1 MAEHPETQK
10 ARKVLV
16 HSKDS
21 VDAFLEAFTVTRRAR
36 NARGAPTD
44 EDQDL
49 ARAALVFAAAGLD
62 SSIKH
67 LIKDS
72 LQSLAEFDEV
82 VGQQFHK
89 FVKKVVSDESP
100 NRLASALLDESPRRQ
115 LLESYI
121 YELTG
126 SSLQSFEEL
135 GKASGAL
142 GIKVSEL
149 AKKKSQLEEV
159 FRVRNKIIHELD
171 VRFEAKQGQRDRN
184 SRSRK
189 DLEGDAKL
197 LIKIGNE
204 FVSAVEKKLEDRS

>member
-10 ARKVLV
+10 ARKVLA
-16 HSKDS
+16 HAKDS
-21 VDAFLEAFTVTRRAR
+21 VDAFTVTRRAR

-67 LIKDS
+67 LMKES
-72 LQSLAEFDEV
+72 LQSLADFDV
-82 VGQQFHK
+82 GVGQQFHK
-89 FVKKVVSDESP
+89 FVKKLVADESP
-100 NRLASALLDESPRRQ
+100 NRLASALLADSPRRH
-115 LLESYI
+115 LLDSYI

-142 GIKVSEL
+142 GIEVTAL
-149 AKKKSQLEEV
+149 AQKKKQLVEV

-171 VRFEAKQGQRDRN
+171 VRFEAQQGRRDRN
-184 SRSRK
+184 SRSK
-189 DLEGDAKL
+189 TDLERDAKL
-197 LIKIGNE
+197 LIKIGND
-204 FVSAVEKKLEDRS
+204 FVAAVEKKLEAQS

>member
-1 MAEHPETQK
+1 MTEYTETLK
-10 ARKVLV
+10 ARKVLA
-16 HSKDS
+16 HAKDS
-21 VDAFLEAFTVTRRAR
+21 VDAFLGAFTVTRRAR

-72 LQSLAEFDEV
+72 LQSLADFDDG

-89 FVKKVVSDESP
+89 FVKKVVADESP
-100 NRLASALLDESPRRQ
+100 NRLALALLADSPRRH
-115 LLESYI
+115 LLDSYI

-135 GKASGAL
+135 GKAAGAL
-142 GIKVSEL
+142 GIKITTL
-149 AKKKSQLEEV
+149 TQKKKDLEEV

-171 VRFEAKQGQRDRN
+171 VRFEAQQGQRDRN
-184 SRSRK
+184 SRSK
-189 DLEGDAKL
+189 TDLERDAKL
-197 LIKIGNE
+197 LLKIGND
-204 FVSAVEKKLEDRS
+204 FFKAVEKKLEAKS